1 MQGRSKMK
9 QEFYGLT
16 NPQKPIWLTEQY
28 FTGTAVNTICGYTF
42 ITDVVHFDIL
52 KKAIYEMV
60 KSNDGMRLK
69 IEIKNNVPS
78 QYVSEF
84 EPFYIPTV
92 ELASKEELE
101 QKSLEVANTSLFQVN
116 ETLFQ
121 FILFKL
127 PDGSGGFIISVHHL
141 IR

>member
-1 MQGRSKMK
+1 MN
-9 QEFYGLT
+9 QEFYELT

-28 FTGTAVNTICGYTF
+28 FANTAVNTICGYTF
-42 ITDVVHFDIL
+42 ITDMVDFEVL

-60 KSNDGMRLK
+60 KSNDGMRLQ
-69 IEIKNNVPS
+69 IDIQNNTPL
-78 QYVSEF
+78 QYVCDF
-84 EPFYIPTV
+84 EPFSIPTI
-92 ELASKEELE
+92 ELASKEDLE
-101 QKSLEVANTSLFQVN
+101 KKALEVASTPFMQAN
-116 ETLFQ
+116 EALFQ